1 MKLIDLTNKRPVYF
15 TAHLPNSS
23 KFVRGSYSLP
33 EWKIQ
38 FHRVSEYRS
47 IQFFLSYRLGIEEIW
62 TRPDGSP
69 FKKLETNSNVR
80 VETEWRPASASA
92 SLNPRYTR
100 MCFLRRC
107 FLDFPEGR
115 GHYHPVCFDY
125 YRSRRKEVYRNVC
138 WTNRASII
146 RSCQPRGRVFNAITR
161 PSFVA
166 LHCRERF
173 ARLTELLWY
182 FSMIAASLFWLLH
195 LFLFVVYHTY
205 KVEHFFGR
213 WLSKLSMKTAG
224 KG

>member
-23 KFVRGSYSLP
+23 KFVRGSYSVR

-47 IQFFLSYRLGIEEIW
+47 IQSFLSYRFGIEEIW

-69 FKKLETNSNVR
+69 FKKLETNSSVR
-80 VETEWRPASASA
+80 VETEWRPATASV

-115 GHYHPVCFDY
+115 GHYRPVCCDY
-125 YRSRRKEVYRNVC
+125 YRSRCEEVYRNVC

-146 RSCQPRGRVFNAITR
+146 RSCRPRGHVLNAITG
-161 PSFVA
+161 PPFVA

-173 ARLTELLWY
+173 
-182 FSMIAASLFWLLH
+182 
-195 LFLFVVYHTY
+195 VQ
-205 KVEHFFGR
+205 
-213 WLSKLSMKTAG
+213 
-224 KG
+224 